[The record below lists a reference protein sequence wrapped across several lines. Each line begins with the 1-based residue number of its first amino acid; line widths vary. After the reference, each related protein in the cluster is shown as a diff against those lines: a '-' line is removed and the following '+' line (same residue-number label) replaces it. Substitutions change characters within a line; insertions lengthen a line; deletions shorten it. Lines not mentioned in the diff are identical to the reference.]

1 LETSGKSGTRRTFT
15 ERNPRRA
22 NPHPLMS
29 MAKGLLLREALFKK
43 HIWHPVGFYPAVQE
57 GVKDRM
63 SFLKAYLLTLLPFVL
78 LDAFWLGLVAPKFYK
93 SQIGFIM
100 AKNPNWTA
108 AVVFYLLYIA
118 GVVVFVTGRGGTP
131 AEAALRGAL
140 FGLVCYA
147 TYDLTNLAT
156 LEGWPVLVT
165 VVDLCWGTFLTAATA
180 FSAVWL
186 GRVF

>member
-1 LETSGKSGTRRTFT
+1 M
-15 ERNPRRA
+15 PM
-22 NPHPLMS
+22 P
-29 MAKGLLLREALFKK
+29 KGLPLREALFLSGKVHSAAIIK
-43 HIWHPVGFYPAVQE
+43 HILASTKFQPVVRE

-63 SFLKAYLLTLLPFVL
+63 PFLKAYLLTLLPFVV

-100 AKNPNWTA
+100 AENPNWAA

-131 AEAALRGAL
+131 TEAALRGAL

-156 LEGWPVLVT
+156 LEGWPILVT